1 MGVGHAWDSLSWN
14 PRLLGLRR
22 WRVRTPGS
30 LERRNGGVVCRIEFL
45 HTPKPPHGR
54 LICNEKDVN
63 QGVTDPRRLWNPTEE
78 N

>member
-1 MGVGHAWDSLSWN
+1 MLGILSAGILDFWVS
-14 PRLLGLRR
+14 GG

-30 LERRNGGVVCRIEFL
+30 LERRNGGVVCWIEFL